1 MKTILKYIAFG
12 VVAAGTMQSC
22 KKLEEYNPSGTT
34 ADAVFSTPAGMLT
47 LVNACYVDQRNYY
60 GKEDAILMSEGGTDL
75 WFNAN
80 KANYANQLTR
90 YEGFTAGSSG
100 TNRNSFTTFYR
111 SLNLCNAGI
120 ARIKD
125 VEYNDANEK
134 KVREG
139 EMRFLRAFYLWHI
152 VEFYGGVNLKLTETQ
167 SPDYYAYR
175 SSAAEFYKQIIS
187 DLEIAADYLP
197 NTWANTNANDGVGRA
212 TKKSALGLMARAALG
227 AAYNT
232 TGAEAQTYFTKA
244 RDVAK
249 SVIDRQAEFQVKLA
263 TNFADLWDPAN
274 NKTVGRVAGGEALY
288 TITNSASNISA
299 NYDGNANRMHLWF
312 LTQYGNKFGALIQSL
327 AYGNDGQRRLMPT
340 RTFLDYFDET
350 KDSRYR
356 GTFQE
361 VWISNSVNN
370 YTWTAADATRYGKDP
385 SIVGKVIRTGIDT
398 AMIITKRS
406 VPDKALK
413 PYLVFD
419 RDTTYHPN
427 GAIKGSDVFVPLV
440 KFRYPNRTAPN
451 SQPGFNDIFVIRLA
465 EMYLIAAEAEINLG
479 NAASAATYVNVIRTR
494 AAIKAPVDQTAD
506 MQVTAA
512 QMTLDFILQERAREF
527 AGEHSRWFDVKRIK
541 NQNNFATF
549 IKATNPDIV
558 AVQDFHRLRPVP
570 QEEISALLNA
580 DEFGQNPGY

>member
-1 MKTILKYIAFG
+1 
-12 VVAAGTMQSC
+12 
-22 KKLEEYNPSGTT
+22 
-34 ADAVFSTPAGMLT
+34 
-47 LVNACYVDQRNYY
+47 
-60 GKEDAILMSEGGTDL
+60 
-75 WFNAN
+75 
-80 KANYANQLTR
+80 
-90 YEGFTAGSSG
+90 
-100 TNRNSFTTFYR
+100 
-111 SLNLCNAGI
+111 
-120 ARIKD
+120 
-125 VEYNDANEK
+125 
-134 KVREG
+134 
-139 EMRFLRAFYLWHI
+139 

-167 SPDYYAYR
+167 TPDYYAYR